1 MVSLNFLEDVEV
13 FKELDDDQLV
23 AVKGCCEEV
32 TYGRGDKIFGVKQD
46 PVFLWAV
53 MEGEVDLR
61 QEQPGKASTQED
73 TIATLSETMTFGW
86 SSLVPPFEY
95 RLAAYCASR
104 SCKVVKI
111 DSPCLTKLFEQ
122 DSKLGYMVMSKI
134 VAIVG
139 TQFHQ
144 LREEIVKRR
153 GHDIINRW

>member
-1 MVSLNFLEDVEV
+1 
-13 FKELDDDQLV
+13 
-23 AVKGCCEEV
+23 
-32 TYGRGDKIFGVKQD
+32 
-46 PVFLWAV
+46 

-61 QEQPGKASTQED
+61 QEQPGNTSAQED
-73 TIATLSETMTFGW
+73 TIATLYETMTFGW

-104 SCKVVKI
+104 SCKVVKM

-139 TQFHQ
+139 TRFDQ